1 VSVPTT
7 DVLHWGRERVRIGQW
22 RGDARIAFLS
32 PLPAAPVPSAAFLR
46 RCLGTLAERGF
57 TRVITSALSP
67 SEQSGFLAAGFT
79 EQEQLRLLVID
90 LGPELP
96 LVPPGARLARGR
108 PRRDAVLAVDNAA
121 FAPFWRFDEQSL
133 ADAIAATPSTR
144 FRAALVDDPGVT
156 ADGDPSGRAD
166 PRVAGY
172 AICGRAGQRGFVQRL
187 AVDPALRRSGMGS
200 RLLLDGLHWM
210 RRHGVRRAVVNTQ
223 IENHGALALYR
234 GLGFVDEPTGLSVL
248 TAGLQTAGL
257 QTAGLT

>member
-1 VSVPTT
+1 MSAPTP
-7 DVLHWGRERVRIGQW
+7 DVLHWGRERVRIGTW
-22 RGDARIAFLS
+22 RGDAQIAFLA

-46 RCLGTLAERGF
+46 RCLGTLAEQGF

-67 SEQSGFLAAGFT
+67 TEQAGFLAAGFT

-96 LVPPGARLARGR
+96 EIPPGPRLARGR

-121 FAPFWRFDEQSL
+121 FAPFWRFDAQSL
-133 ADAIAATPSTR
+133 ADAIAATPATR
-144 FRAALVDDPGVT
+144 FRAALLDESAAPAGGP
-156 ADGDPSGRAD
+156 ARAD
-166 PRVAGY
+166 SRVAGY

-187 AVDPALRRSGMGS
+187 AVDPALRRSGLGS

-223 IENHGALALYR
+223 IENYGALALYR

-248 TAGLQTAGL
+248 TAGLQTVGL
-257 QTAGLT
+257 QTAALS